1 MSECACLTMNKVSTN
16 CSLTEEILNG
26 KLHFLCSQFKVSERE
41 RKKHYQGKRIWF
53 SIFRFRKQYLL
64 EVNYIQVDHVSFF
77 NFSQKKFKETMKFN
91 VNFVFGIYLCVI
103 SIISLPLNTVVL
115 IALVKGRKKIRRLWI
130 PLISLPIS
138 NILQVCAAHPLAI
151 TTGFRGDW
159 IFGEFGINWFSF
171 ISGLCGF
178 SNIFIHAVL
187 SLER

>member
-1 MSECACLTMNKVSTN
+1 MFS
-16 CSLTEEILNG
+16 
-26 KLHFLCSQFKVSERE
+26 
-41 RKKHYQGKRIWF
+41 F
-53 SIFRFRKQYLL
+53 SILVKRNLKENMRF
-64 EVNYIQVDHVSFF
+64 NA
-77 NFSQKKFKETMKFN
+77 
-91 VNFVFGIYLCVI
+91 NFVFGIYLCVI
-103 SIISLPLNTVVL
+103 SIISLPLNTLVL
-115 IALVKGRKKIRRLWI
+115 VALIKGRSKIRRLWI

-138 NILQVCAAHPLAI
+138 NILQVCAAFPLAI

>member
-1 MSECACLTMNKVSTN
+1 MLS
-16 CSLTEEILNG
+16 
-26 KLHFLCSQFKVSERE
+26 
-41 RKKHYQGKRIWF
+41 F
-53 SIFRFRKQYLL
+53 SISVKRNL
-64 EVNYIQVDHVSFF
+64 
-77 NFSQKKFKETMKFN
+77 KETMKIN
-91 VNFVFGIYLCVI
+91 ANFVFGIYLCVL

-115 IALVKGRKKIRRLWI
+115 IALIKGRSKIRRLWI

-138 NILQVCAAHPLAI
+138 NILQVCAAFPLAI

-159 IFGEFGINWFSF
+159 ILGEFGINWFSF